1 MQNTAGSTT
10 VKHQYASWIELS
22 RDHLL
27 ANLETIRARSGTP
40 DVLAVIKANAY
51 GHGLREIAQILEGRV
66 KFFGVATL
74 KEGLSLKE
82 HFPKTS
88 VFLFG
93 HLLPHEIPVAVGSNI
108 TMSVSSFAQA
118 RAISDCAES
127 LERKASVHLKIDTG
141 MGRMG
146 FRADEAVREIMKIRL
161 LQGLL
166 LDGIYM
172 HFPTAEVEDLFRT
185 KQIQKFQSLLE
196 ELDRNGIAFR
206 FRHAQNSAAS
216 LTLKNPFLNIV
227 RPGLALYGIHPDP
240 SLRDTVKLAPVL
252 ELKSR
257 ITFIKRIESGETA
270 GYGRTFTASS
280 TTNLA
285 ILPLGYSHGYPWS
298 AWKNAQVLHRGNR
311 YPLAGKIS
319 MDYLTVNLGRQE
331 AAEGDIVTLIG
342 KDQDERISAEDV
354 AQWAGS
360 IPYEIVTQLNANL
373 PRVVA

>member
-1 MQNTAGSTT
+1 
-10 VKHQYASWIELS
+10 
-22 RDHLL
+22 
-27 ANLETIRARSGTP
+27 
-40 DVLAVIKANAY
+40 
-51 GHGLREIAQILEGRV
+51 
-66 KFFGVATL
+66 
-74 KEGLSLKE
+74 
-82 HFPKTS
+82 
-88 VFLFG
+88 
-93 HLLPHEIPVAVGSNI
+93 
-108 TMSVSSFAQA
+108 MSVSSFAQA